1 MIPLQFGNRRFEFP
15 FLLAAVDRPILGA
28 DFLAE
33 FNLLVESAKC
43 QVLPRSSMEPLAP
56 PVISTTGTA
65 IASVFK
71 LASDVSSLL
80 DKFPAAWKPRL
91 PGKLPGH
98 QVEHVIE
105 TEGQPLYACW
115 LFRPSE
121 ISHS

>member
-43 QVLPRSSMEPLAP
+43 QVLQRSSIEPLAP
-56 PVISTTGTA
+56 LVISTTGTA

-80 DKFPAAWKPRL
+80 DKFPL
-91 PGKLPGH
+91 PGNHAFLVNC
-98 QVEHVIE
+98 QDIR
-105 TEGQPLYACW
+105 LNM
-115 LFRPSE
+115 
-121 ISHS
+121 

>member
-1 MIPLQFGNRRFEFP
+1 MSGSTS
-15 FLLAAVDRPILGA
+15 FLHGTPGA
-28 DFLAE
+28 SSDFNHRHRNC
-33 FNLLVESAKC
+33 F
-43 QVLPRSSMEPLAP
+43 
-56 PVISTTGTA
+56 
-65 IASVFK
+65 VFK